1 MEKRPFQVYLDTI
14 ARCNLRCRMCL
25 VAYEK
30 ERYARKPPQIAER
43 LRSLPK
49 TMSRD
54 LFQRIAADVFPRTNT
69 LYLSCGFEPLMN
81 RDFPWF
87 LDETAAYRI
96 PNVGFTTNGVL
107 LDEAMARKCVEIRVH
122 EISLSLDASKKETYE
137 SIRPGSSWERVLGNI
152 RGLAALRKSENSS
165 FPRIRLNYVLM
176 KRNIEQV
183 VDFVDLAADLG
194 ADILD
199 FRHVVVFDVAEEM
212 RQESLLDSRERSNQ
226 WLLKAKERA
235 DRLGLQV
242 PYLPLFPRWPL
253 KEDLRRWWDQYKK
266 RWRGEPRCRSPWEM
280 LVITP
285 LGFVGPCVGW
295 QRNAPLGNLATQAL
309 DEILD
314 SPEMQT
320 LRAGLLGQG
329 PTADSCRQ
337 CPTISC
343 RSTQKSAF
351 SEIEMDI
358 LDRIWLE
365 TYRNYYGWEIEDCG

>member
-1 MEKRPFQVYLDTI
+1 MDTT
-14 ARCNLRCRMCL
+14 ARCNLRCTMCL
-25 VAYEK
+25 IAYEE

-43 LRSLPK
+43 LRRLPK
-49 TMSRD
+49 TMSWD
-54 LFQRIAADVFPRTNT
+54 LFQRIAADVFPRTNA

-81 RDFPWF
+81 RDFPSF
-87 LDETAAYRI
+87 LDKTAAYQV
-96 PNVGFTTNGVL
+96 PSVGFATNGVL
-107 LDEAMARKCVEIRVH
+107 LDEIIARKCIETPVH

-137 SIRPGSSWERVLGNI
+137 SIRHGSNWERVLANI
-152 RGLAALRKSENSS
+152 RRLAAVRKSENSS
-165 FPRIRLNYVLM
+165 FPRIRLNYILM
-176 KRNIEQV
+176 KRNIDQV
-183 VDFVDLAADLG
+183 VDFVDLAAELG
-194 ADILD
+194 ADIVD
-199 FRHVVVFDVAEEM
+199 FRHVVVYDVAEEM
-212 RQESLLDSRERSNQ
+212 RQESLLDSRELSNE

-253 KEDLRRWWDQYKK
+253 KENLRRSWGQYKK
-266 RWRGEPRCRSPWEM
+266 RRRGEPRCRSPWEM

-295 QRNAPLGNLATQAL
+295 QRNAPLGNLATQTL

-314 SPEMQT
+314 SPEMQA

-329 PTADSCRQ
+329 PMADSCTL

-343 RSTQKSAF
+343 RSTQESAF
-351 SEIEMDI
+351 TEIEMDI

-365 TYRNYYGWEIEDCG
+365 TFRNYYGWDIEVCG